1 MFGKSV
7 SILVVVVSS
16 LGTAL
21 AMGVMLLG
29 TSRTIQGLLGIP
41 PEVDILN
48 LFGYQLHD
56 ASFYVCLVVITAL
69 FMLYGTAGG
78 IVGAVRTDFIQGI
91 CIIIL
96 SGLAL
101 PFAFS
106 AVGGMDGLRTGV
118 AEQGKSMALIGD
130 EFSPLMIFA
139 LLLTAL
145 FSIVSQ
151 SHIMSVTSSGK
162 TEWEG
167 RVGMTY
173 GNFLKRFCTVG
184 WCLLGVCW
192 IVKNPTIQNPDM
204 VFGEAIGNLLPIGF
218 RGLMMASIMAAAMSS
233 CDSMMIA
240 VAGLFT
246 ENVYK
251 KHVKPGQDEKHYVN
265 VSRVVGIVV
274 VVISIGFAMVTPDI
288 YSGLKTFWKITATIG
303 IAWWLGMFWR
313 RANSAGAWASFLAS
327 AGILTYM
334 NYAEGLGL
342 PGADLI
348 GTLNDAHKLAI
359 FLPVGVVAGILVS
372 LLTKPPSKL
381 KRDRFFIKLHTH
393 IVDDHLLPER
403 LGEVEDEPETL
414 AEAQVSPTKTPAPD
428 AELAETD
435 PEPGEPGTLEAAFP
449 PSKWLINRCGILLPV
464 PTRQTWGG
472 FLVACGVMVA
482 IVAGTW
488 ALLKV

>member
-1 MFGKSV
+1 MFGLEIIDLLVVIGYLVGITAVGYLSKAAIHNEEDFLLAGRKLGIPLMVMHSFGTGTHTDQAAGVVAKSYQHGISGIWAQWNWMLCTPFYWILAPLLRRTRCLTVADVYEEMFGKSV

-348 GTLNDAHKLAI
+348 GTLND
-359 FLPVGVVAGILVS
+359 
-372 LLTKPPSKL
+372 
-381 KRDRFFIKLHTH
+381 
-393 IVDDHLLPER
+393 
-403 LGEVEDEPETL
+403 
-414 AEAQVSPTKTPAPD
+414 
-428 AELAETD
+428 
-435 PEPGEPGTLEAAFP
+435 
-449 PSKWLINRCGILLPV
+449 
-464 PTRQTWGG
+464 
-472 FLVACGVMVA
+472 
-482 IVAGTW
+482 
-488 ALLKV
+488 